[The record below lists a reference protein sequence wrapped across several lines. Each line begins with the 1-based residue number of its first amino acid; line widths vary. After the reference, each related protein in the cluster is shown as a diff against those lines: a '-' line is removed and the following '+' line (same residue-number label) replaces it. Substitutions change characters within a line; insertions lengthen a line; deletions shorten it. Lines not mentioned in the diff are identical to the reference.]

1 MTLTTEP
8 AQPAQ
13 PVADA
18 SPAYR
23 RPFRVPGQGILLAN
37 VALVLVAVLLLDV
50 NLFNRASL
58 STLTPVVG
66 VMILMA
72 LGQAFIIGT
81 GGIDLSIPA
90 TVTLV
95 GIIVLKSANGD
106 NGALVKAILIA
117 LAVCVLI
124 GLANGLLVEVTRLDP
139 LVVTLATGQL
149 IAGATRMYRGP
160 VLAVSNVPSDLSD
173 FARSSYGDISVIL
186 LLAVVVLVVVALW
199 LKFHT
204 SGRRLAASSVA
215 RVAAENSGLAA
226 TRQRLQAWMIG
237 TFVVGIG
244 AVLLAGQIATPDLS
258 LGTPYLLTPIVAV
271 VLGGAAIT
279 GGRVR
284 PAATALGALFLM
296 LLEHILRVR
305 GYSSGLALAFQGLVL
320 GVGLT
325 LVATSK
331 KFRWSSISAKR
342 GGTTHGRRQEP
353 AATQE
358 NQE

>member
-1 MTLTTEP
+1 
-8 AQPAQ
+8 
-13 PVADA
+13 
-18 SPAYR
+18 
-23 RPFRVPGQGILLAN
+23 
-37 VALVLVAVLLLDV
+37 
-50 NLFNRASL
+50 
-58 STLTPVVG
+58 
-66 VMILMA
+66 
-72 LGQAFIIGT
+72 
-81 GGIDLSIPA
+81 
-90 TVTLV
+90 
-95 GIIVLKSANGD
+95 
-106 NGALVKAILIA
+106 
-117 LAVCVLI
+117 
-124 GLANGLLVEVTRLDP
+124 
-139 LVVTLATGQL
+139 
-149 IAGATRMYRGP
+149 
-160 VLAVSNVPSDLSD
+160 VSNVPSDLSE
-173 FARSSYGDISVIL
+173 FARSSYADVSVIL
-186 LLAVVVLVVVALW
+186 LLAVVVLAVVALW

-237 TFVVGIG
+237 TFIVGLG

-284 PAATALGALFLM
+284 PAATAFGALFLM

-342 GGTTHGRRQEP
+342 GGTTSGRNQEP
-353 AATQE
+353 AVTQE